1 MVNLDTSPSES
12 LLRSAAEH
20 SLNVFL
26 ESNAIFLAE
35 QLHLNYPSAQ
45 SAHLLARAHL
55 RAGNLSRA
63 AAILYPAQTSE
74 NRYLY
79 AVCQTRIGTPE
90 ALRDAEAHLR
100 GVHGPI
106 DAARAVTSSSATPGA
121 AAGLHL
127 LATICL
133 RTGRRD
139 EAIALFRRAVKLNP
153 TLWVSF
159 EALAAMGHVSKSEQI
174 LGTFND
180 VSAIEQLESQPQFK
194 AVRTKERE
202 PKIANSL
209 AGGAPKGLARTPRE
223 PHGSLYATPSPGR
236 AVPFTE
242 MRTPAA
248 PLQVVRGRRGVR
260 HISPFNSS
268 AKRGHRKD
276 ESHVRNPSDLFA
288 TPKASVQ
295 QGVEFNVR
303 TGEGKP
309 KDSVDEEENTTD
321 AMTLIRS
328 LGQIVSELGR
338 YRCSRTLELTER
350 LPKVYKRSGLVLSI
364 RGRAFLEKGDY
375 AASEQEFIKALQVD
389 PTRMDGV
396 VEYYSTVL
404 WHMKK
409 DKELAQLAIRAQK
422 VFPISSSAWCAAGNC
437 FSLQKD
443 PDLALKFFKRAIA
456 TSKMPSAYPYTLVG
470 HEHMVKEKFDA
481 ALAAYRQA
489 LHIDERHYN
498 ALYGIGQVLQKQE
511 KFGLA
516 QSHFRSAVLI
526 HPLNSNLH
534 YHLGMALAA
543 AVNASG
549 GVERMTDGA
558 KHALIPALAEFE
570 TAANL
575 DPRNPVPRF
584 ERAKVLV
591 ALNRLPEA
599 RRQLESLKDTLPKE
613 AAVSY
618 ELSSVCQKMGDIKSA
633 LRELSVALDIEPKER
648 KYKKALEALSGEVE
662 PEIGIEMNDA
672 VSLAQALELCK

>member
-1 MVNLDTSPSES
+1 MFAMVNSEVPPSES

-20 SLNVFL
+20 SLQVFL
-26 ESNAIFLAE
+26 ESNAIFHAE
-35 QLHLNYPSAQ
+35 QLHLNFPSAQ
-45 SAHLLARAHL
+45 SAHLLATAHL

-63 AAILYPAQTSE
+63 AAILHPAQTPE

-106 DAARAVTSSSATPGA
+106 DAARATTSTSGTPGA

-139 EAIALFRRAVKLNP
+139 EAIALFQRAVKLNP

-159 EALAAMGHVSKSEQI
+159 EALAAMGHVAKADQV
-174 LGTFND
+174 LGAHDD
-180 VSAIEQLESQPQFK
+180 VAAIERLEAQPQFTPDRMK
-194 AVRTKERE
+194 GKEARTSLPSAVPANGHVRTPGE
-202 PKIANSL
+202 SF
-209 AGGAPKGLARTPRE
+209 GGIF
-223 PHGSLYATPSPGR
+223 ATPSPGK
-236 AVPFTE
+236 AASFAE
-242 MRTPAA
+242 LSTPAA
-248 PLQVVRGRRGVR
+248 PLQIVRGRRGIR
-260 HISPFNSS
+260 HASPFSSS
-268 AKRGHRKD
+268 AKRGSRR
-276 ESHVRNPSDLFA
+276 EENHVRNPRVLFA
-288 TPKASVQ
+288 TPTGAVKP
-295 QGVEFNVR
+295 GVEVVEIKTDEAR
-303 TGEGKP
+303 LRR
-309 KDSVDEEENTTD
+309 KDSAEEENLSS
-321 AMTLIRS
+321 AMDLIRL
-328 LGQIVSELGR
+328 LGQILSELGR

-350 LPKVYKRSGLVLSI
+350 LPKVYRRSGLISSI

-375 AASEQEFIKALQVD
+375 VAAEQEFINALRVD
-389 PTRMDGV
+389 PTRMEGV

-409 DKELAQLAIRAQK
+409 EKELAQLALRAQK

-437 FSLQKD
+437 FSLQRD

-456 TSKMPSAYPYTLVG
+456 TSKVPSAYPFTLVG
-470 HEHMVKEKFDA
+470 HEHMVKERFEA

-498 ALYGIGQVLQKQE
+498 AMYGIGQVLQKQE

-516 QSHFRSAVLI
+516 QNHFRSAVLI

-543 AVNASG
+543 AVNATG
-549 GVERMTDGA
+549 GAQRLTDGT

-599 RRQLESLKDTLPKE
+599 RRQLESLRDTLPRE
-613 AAVSY
+613 AAVYY
-618 ELSSVCQKMGDIKSA
+618 ELSCVCQKVGDIKSA

-648 KYKKALEALSGEVE
+648 KYKKALEALSNDVE
-662 PEIGIEMNDA
+662 PELGHQMSDEISSA
-672 VSLAQALELCK
+672 

>member
-1 MVNLDTSPSES
+1 MSAMVNLEVPPSES

-20 SLNVFL
+20 SLQIFL
-26 ESNAIFLAE
+26 EPNAIFHAE
-35 QLHLNYPSAQ
+35 QLHLNFPSAQ
-45 SAHLLARAHL
+45 SAHLLATAHL

-63 AAILYPAQTSE
+63 AAVLHPAQTPE

-106 DAARAVTSSSATPGA
+106 DAARAITSTSATPGA

-139 EAIALFRRAVKLNP
+139 EAVALFQRAVKLNP

-159 EALAAMGHVSKSEQI
+159 EALAAMGHVAKAEQF
-174 LGTFND
+174 LGAHDDIT
-180 VSAIEQLESQPQFK
+180 AMERLEAQPLFVAERTK
-194 AVRTKERE
+194 GKDVRTISL
-202 PKIANSL
+202 PSGGTAN
-209 AGGAPKGLARTPRE
+209 GHVRTPGE
-223 PHGSLYATPSPGR
+223 PFGGVFTTPSPGR
-236 AVPFTE
+236 AVPFAE
-242 MRTPAA
+242 MSTPAA
-248 PLQVVRGRRGVR
+248 PLQILRGRRGVR
-260 HISPFNSS
+260 YASPFNSS
-268 AKRGHRKD
+268 AKRGVRRE
-276 ESHVRNPSDLFA
+276 ESHVRNPRELFA
-288 TPKASVQ
+288 TPTSAVQ
-295 QGVEFNVR
+295 PGAEVVGIKTDEKR
-303 TGEGKP
+303 LRR
-309 KDSVDEEENTTD
+309 KDSAEEENLSS
-321 AMTLIRS
+321 AMDLIRS
-328 LGQIVSELGR
+328 LGQILSELGR

-350 LPKVYKRSGLVLSI
+350 LPKVYRRSGLILSI

-375 AASEQEFIKALQVD
+375 AAAEQEFVKALYVD

-409 DKELAQLAIRAQK
+409 EKELAQLALRAQK

-437 FSLQKD
+437 FSLQRD

-456 TSKMPSAYPYTLVG
+456 TSKVPSAYPYTLVG
-470 HEHMVKEKFDA
+470 HEHMVKERFEA

-511 KFGLA
+511 KFGMA
-516 QSHFRSAVLI
+516 QNHFRSAVLI

-549 GVERMTDGA
+549 GNQRMTDST

-599 RRQLESLKDTLPKE
+599 RRQLERLRDTLPKE
-613 AAVSY
+613 AAVYY
-618 ELSSVCQKMGDIKSA
+618 ELSCVCQKMGDVKSA

-648 KYKKALEALSGEVE
+648 KYKKALEALSSEVE
-662 PEIGIEMNDA
+662 PEVGYQMSDEIG
-672 VSLAQALELCK
+672 VV